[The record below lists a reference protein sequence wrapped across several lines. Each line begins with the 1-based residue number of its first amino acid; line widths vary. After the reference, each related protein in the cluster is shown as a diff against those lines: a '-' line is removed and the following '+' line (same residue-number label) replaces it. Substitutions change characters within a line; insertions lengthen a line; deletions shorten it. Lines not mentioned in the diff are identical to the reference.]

1 MASTPPSIHTDL
13 PKPLWKP
20 DRRLTEQSQLKRYL
34 DWLFVKKGLYF
45 RDYHDLWDWSTTDL
59 EAFWESLWQFFNVQS
74 HSEYEDV
81 IEKPASGMIG
91 TRWFT
96 GATLN
101 YAEHIFRH
109 KTSER
114 PAIVY
119 QSERQPLRSLSWL
132 DLEKQVAAVAGFLR
146 ENGIRSGDRVV
157 SVLPNIPEAVVAF
170 LATNSVGAVWSSCSP
185 DFGTASIVDR
195 FRPIEPKVLFA
206 VDGYTYNG
214 KAIDKT
220 DALTDLQKVLPT
232 LKQVVWIPY
241 LNPTFAPVSGF
252 RAKSTL
258 WEGIL
263 LTYADEPLTFE
274 PVPFEHPIWILFSS
288 GTTGKPK
295 AITHSVGGCLL
306 EHLKA
311 LALHQDVQPGDRYF
325 WYSTTGWMM
334 WNYSVAS
341 MLAGATLVLYDGSAG
356 YPNLDVLW
364 KLAEQ
369 ANINHFGAGAAY
381 LLACMR
387 AGLSFSATSRFSSLR
402 TIGSTGSPL
411 PPEGF
416 RWVYESV
423 KKDVWLVSLSGG
435 TDVCSGF
442 VGGCPLLPVYEGEI
456 QCRLLGCKLE
466 AFDETGKP
474 VRNELGEMVILEPM
488 PSMPIYFW
496 NDDQNSHQ
504 RYKASYFEQYD
515 GIWRHGDWIKIT
527 DRKTV
532 VIYGR
537 SDATLNRDGVRIG
550 TSEVYSAV
558 ESVPDVADSLVV
570 CLELP
575 GGRYFM
581 PLFVVLKGRTDEPVT
596 ELDEETARPIRQ
608 ALRTQYSPRHVPDAI
623 FQVPDIPYTIS
634 GKKVEMPVKKILMG
648 ISPERVA
655 SRDTLRNPAAL
666 DAFVQLA
673 DTLKADVSVRLES

>member
-1 MASTPPSIHTDL
+1 MASSTTSIQPD
-13 PKPLWKP
+13 PKKPLWKP
-20 DRRLTEQSQLKRYL
+20 DRRLIDQSQMKRYL

-59 EAFWESLWQFFNVQS
+59 EDFWLSIWQFFNVLS
-74 HSEYEDV
+74 HRDFQEV
-81 IEKPASGMIG
+81 LEKPASGMIG

-101 YAEHIFRH
+101 YAEHIFRN
-109 KTSER
+109 KTNER
-114 PAIVY
+114 PAILF
-119 QSERQPLRSLSWL
+119 QSEQKPLTTLSWAE
-132 DLEKQVAAVAGFLR
+132 LEKQVAALAQFLR
-146 ENGIRSGDRVV
+146 DNNVRPGDRVV
-157 SVLPNIPEAVVAF
+157 SVLPNSPEAVVAF

-185 DFGTASIVDR
+185 DFGMASIVDR
-195 FRPIEPKVLFA
+195 FQPIEPKILFA

-214 KAIDKT
+214 KTIDKA
-220 DALTDLQKVLPT
+220 DAFYDLQSALPT
-232 LKQVVWIPY
+232 LKQVVWVPY
-241 LNPTFAPVSGF
+241 LHANF
-252 RAKSTL
+252 
-258 WEGIL
+258 
-263 LTYADEPLTFE
+263 EPLSHPRSQSVRWGTVLKNHRNATLTFE
-274 PVPFEHPIWILFSS
+274 PVPFDHPLWILYSS

-341 MLAGATLVLYDGSAG
+341 LLVGATLVLYDGSAG
-356 YPNLDVLW
+356 YPTMDVLW
-364 KLAEQ
+364 NLAER
-369 ANINHFGAGAAY
+369 AKINHFGAGAAY

-387 AGLSFSATSRFSSLR
+387 ADVSYSAAKLSSLR

-416 RWVYESV
+416 RWVYESI

-442 VGGCPLLPVYEGEI
+442 VGGCPTLPVYEGEI
-456 QCRLLGCKLE
+456 QCRMLGCKLE
-466 AFDETGKP
+466 SFNEDGYP

-488 PSMPIYFW
+488 PSMPLYFW
-496 NDDQNSHQ
+496 KDPDHE
-504 RYKASYFEQYD
+504 RYRSSYFEQYEN
-515 GIWRHGDWIKIT
+515 IWRHGDWIQIT

-532 VIYGR
+532 IIYGR

-558 ESVPDVADSLVV
+558 ESVPEVADSLVV
-570 CLELP
+570 CLDLP
-575 GGRYFM
+575 GGRQLM
-581 PLFVVLKGRTDEPVT
+581 PLFVVLKEPTSETAT
-596 ELDEETARPIRQ
+596 ELDEPTAQKIRQ
-608 ALRTQYSPRHVPDAI
+608 ALRTQYSPRHVPDVI
-623 FQVPDIPYTIS
+623 YQVTAVPYTIS
-634 GKKVEMPVKKILMG
+634 GKKVEAPIKKILMG
-648 ISPERVA
+648 LSPERV
-655 SRDTLRNPAAL
+655 SNPDTLRNPSAL
-666 DAFVQLA
+666 EPYIQLA
-673 DTLKADVSVRLES
+673 NTLKSDLLVN

>member
-1 MASTPPSIHTDL
+1 M
-13 PKPLWKP
+13 
-20 DRRLTEQSQLKRYL
+20 KRYL

-59 EAFWESLWQFFNVQS
+59 EDFWQSIWQFFNVQS
-74 HSEYEDV
+74 HRDYQDV
-81 IEKPASGMIG
+81 IEKPATGLIG

-101 YAEHIFRH
+101 YAEHIFRN
-109 KTSER
+109 KTNER
-114 PAIVY
+114 PALLF
-119 QSERQPLRSLSWL
+119 QSEQRALASVSWS
-132 DLEKQVAAVAGFLR
+132 DLEHQVAAIAHFLR
-146 ENGIRSGDRVV
+146 ENDVRPGDRVV
-157 SVLPNIPEAVVAF
+157 SVLPNIPEAVAAF
-170 LATNSVGAVWSSCSP
+170 LAVNSVGAVWSSCSP
-185 DFGTASIVDR
+185 DFGTTSIIDR
-195 FRPIEPKVLFA
+195 FRPIAPKVLFA
-206 VDGYTYNG
+206 VDGYVYNG
-214 KAIDKT
+214 KNVDKT
-220 DALTDLQKVLPT
+220 GLLTDLQSALPS
-232 LKQVVWIPY
+232 LKNVVWVANLDPAFEP
-241 LNPTFAPVSGF
+241 LPAPRSK
-252 RAKSTL
+252 AIL
-258 WEGIL
+258 WNTVL
-263 LTYADEPLTFE
+263 QADTAGPLTFE

-311 LALHQDVQPGDRYF
+311 LVLHQDVQPGDRYF

-341 MLAGATLVLYDGSAG
+341 LLAGATLVLYDGSAG
-356 YPNLDVLW
+356 HPNLEVLW
-364 KLAEQ
+364 NLAEN
-369 ANINHFGAGAAY
+369 ARINHFGTGAAY

-387 AGLSFSATSRFSSLR
+387 ANLSLAGQLKLSHLR

-456 QCRLLGCKLE
+456 QCRMLGCKLE
-466 AFDETGKP
+466 SFDEQGQP

-488 PSMPIYFW
+488 PSMPLYFW
-496 NDDQNSHQ
+496 NDDDNR
-504 RYKASYFEQYD
+504 RYRASYFENYD
-515 GIWRHGDWIKIT
+515 GIWRHGDWIQIT

-532 VIYGR
+532 IIYGR

-550 TSEVYSAV
+550 TSEIYSAV
-558 ESVPDVADSLVV
+558 EGVPGIADSLVV
-570 CLELP
+570 CLELH

-581 PLFVVLKGRTDEPVT
+581 PLFVVLKNQTGQSATEVDE
-596 ELDEETARPIRQ
+596 DTANQIRQ
-608 ALRTQYSPRHVPDAI
+608 ALRTHYSPRHVPDAI
-623 FQVPDIPYTIS
+623 YQVSEIPYTIS
-634 GKKVEMPVKKILMG
+634 GKKVEAPIKKILMG
-648 ISPERVA
+648 LSPERVT
-655 SRDTLRNPAAL
+655 SRDTLRNPSAL
-666 DAFVQLA
+666 DPFIHLA
-673 DTLKADVSVRLES
+673 DTLKSDLLVK

>member
-1 MASTPPSIHTDL
+1 MAAAKTPKQPETK
-13 PKPLWKP
+13 KPLWKP
-20 DRRLTEQSQLKRYL
+20 DRRLIDQSQLKRYL

-45 RDYHDLWDWSTTDL
+45 RDYHDLWDWSVTDL
-59 EAFWESLWQFFNVQS
+59 EDFWQSIWQFFNVQS
-74 HSEYEDV
+74 HRDYQEV

-91 TRWFT
+91 TRWFV

-101 YAEHIFRH
+101 YAEHVFRN

-114 PAIVY
+114 PALLF
-119 QSERQPLRSLSWL
+119 QSEQHPLTSVSWSE
-132 DLEKQVAAVAGFLR
+132 LEQKVAAIAQFLR
-146 ENGIRSGDRVV
+146 ENNVRPGDRVV

-170 LATNSVGAVWSSCSP
+170 LATTSVGAIWSSCSP
-185 DFGTASIVDR
+185 DFGTPSIVDR
-195 FRPIEPKVLFA
+195 FRQIEPKVLFA
-206 VDGYTYNG
+206 VDGYSYNG
-214 KAIDKT
+214 KKIDKT
-220 DALTDLQKVLPT
+220 DALEDLQLALPS
-232 LKQVVWIPY
+232 LKRVVWVSNLDPHFEPA
-241 LNPTFAPVSGF
+241 PTGRS
-252 RAKSTL
+252 KSIL
-258 WEGIL
+258 WNTVL
-263 LTYADEPLTFE
+263 QTDPAVPLTFE
-274 PVPFEHPIWILFSS
+274 PVPFDHPIWILFSS

-341 MLAGATLVLYDGSAG
+341 LLVGATLVIYDGSAG
-356 YPNLDVLW
+356 YPTMDVLW
-364 KLAEQ
+364 NLADRVR
-369 ANINHFGAGAAY
+369 INHFGAGAAY

-387 AGLSFSATSRFSSLR
+387 AGLSYTDGSKLAHLK

-423 KKDVWLVSLSGG
+423 KKDVWLISISGG
-435 TDVCSGF
+435 TDICSAF

-466 AFDETGKP
+466 SFDENAKP
-474 VRNELGEMVILEPM
+474 VREELGEMVILEPM
-488 PSMPIYFW
+488 PSMPLYFW
-496 NDDQNSHQ
+496 NDNNGEPNGNQKY
-504 RYKASYFEQYD
+504 RASYFEQYD

-532 VIYGR
+532 IIYGR

-558 ESVPDVADSLVV
+558 ESIPEVADSLVV

-581 PLFVVLKGRTDEPVT
+581 PLFVVLKGQTDGPAT
-596 ELDEETARPIRQ
+596 ELREDVAQQIRL
-608 ALRTQYSPRHVPDAI
+608 ALRSQYSPRHVPDAL
-623 FQVPDIPYTIS
+623 FQVPEIPYTIS
-634 GKKVEMPVKKILMG
+634 GKKVETPIKKILMG
-648 ISPERVA
+648 LSSERVA
-655 SRDTLRNPAAL
+655 SRDTLRNPSAL
-666 DAFVQLA
+666 DVFIQLA
-673 DTLKADVSVRLES
+673 DTMKSDLMVK

>member
-1 MASTPPSIHTDL
+1 MIFKMASKPTPTQPERID
-13 PKPLWKP
+13 PLWKP
-20 DRRLTEQSQLKRYL
+20 DRRLIDQSQMKRYL

-59 EAFWESLWQFFNVQS
+59 EDFWLSIWQFFAVICHRDYQ
-74 HSEYEDV
+74 EV

-91 TRWFT
+91 TRWFP

-101 YAEHIFRH
+101 YAEHVFRN
-109 KTSER
+109 KTADR
-114 PAIVY
+114 PALLY
-119 QSERQPLRSLSWL
+119 QSEQSPLKALSWSE
-132 DLEKQVAAVAGFLR
+132 LEQQVAAVADFLR
-146 ENGIRSGDRVV
+146 ANDVKPGDRVV
-157 SVLPNIPEAVVAF
+157 AVLPNIPEAVVAF

-185 DFGTASIVDR
+185 DFGVTSIADR
-195 FRPIEPKVLFA
+195 FRPIEPKILFA

-214 KAIDKT
+214 KGIDKA
-220 DALTDLQKVLPT
+220 DALNDLQGVLPT
-232 LKQVVWIPY
+232 VKKVVWIPY
-241 LNPTFAPVSGF
+241 LDPTFEPPTSPRGKTVLWNTVLETPVI
-252 RAKSTL
+252 A
-258 WEGIL
+258 
-263 LTYADEPLTFE
+263 PLTFE

-334 WNYSVAS
+334 WNYAVSSLLV
-341 MLAGATLVLYDGSAG
+341 GATLVLYDGSAG
-356 YPNLDVLW
+356 HPNLDVLW
-364 KLAEQ
+364 NLAER
-369 ANINHFGAGAAY
+369 AKINHFGTGAAY

-387 AGLSFSATSRFSSLR
+387 AGLAFGNAKLGHLK

-423 KKDVWLVSLSGG
+423 KPNVWLVSLSGG

-442 VGGCPLLPVYEGEI
+442 VGGCPLLPVYAGEI
-456 QCRLLGCKLE
+456 QCRMLGCKLE
-466 AFDETGKP
+466 SFDENGRP

-488 PSMPIYFW
+488 PSMPVYFW
-496 NDDQNSHQ
+496 NDLENQ
-504 RYKASYFEQYD
+504 RYQASYFEQYD

-537 SDATLNRDGVRIG
+537 SDATLNRDGIRIG

-558 ESVPDVADSLVV
+558 ESVPEVADSLVV
-570 CLELP
+570 CLELH

-581 PLFVVLKGRTDEPVT
+581 PLFVVLKNSPNGQAT
-596 ELDEETARPIRQ
+596 ELDETMAQPIRQ
-608 ALRTQYSPRHVPDAI
+608 ALRAQYSPRHVPDI
-623 FQVPDIPYTIS
+623 IYQVPEIPYTIS

-648 ISPERVA
+648 VSPERIA
-655 SRDTLRNPAAL
+655 NRDTLRNPSAL
-666 DAFVQLA
+666 DTFIQLA
-673 DTLKADVSVRLES
+673 DTLKSDLLVK